1 MESQPERHSLS
12 AHRAAQP
19 RRNEISKIL
28 TFHFS
33 FILLSSKLTLILPYQ
48 TFPKNQVNNV
58 LTQTGFD
65 KLLATLDADRE
76 LAGAK
81 YEALRVRLGK
91 FFEWRNCESA
101 EELTD
106 IVFDRIIKKI
116 ADGEHVLNV
125 NAYSATVAQFVF
137 KEDCRR
143 RERLFES
150 IEDTLESRHLIKNNE
165 FAETETD
172 DVRLD
177 CLEKCLAEFSPENR
191 RLVTAYYDTDERTM
205 IETRKRLADSLEVSL
220 NILRIRVCRL
230 KAKLEDCTKECC
242 ENNSN

>member
-1 MESQPERHSLS
+1 M
-12 AHRAAQP
+12 
-19 RRNEISKIL
+19 
-28 TFHFS
+28 
-33 FILLSSKLTLILPYQ
+33 
-48 TFPKNQVNNV
+48 
-58 LTQTGFD
+58 TQTGFD

-101 EELTD
+101 EELAD

-116 ADGEHVLNV
+116 AEGEQILNI

-150 IEDTLESRHLIKNNE
+150 IEDTPESRHLIKSNE
-165 FAETETD
+165 PLADETD
-172 DVRLD
+172 DARLA
-177 CLEKCLAEFSPENR
+177 CLEKCLAGFSVENR
-191 RLVTAYYDTDERTM
+191 RIVTAYYDTDERTM
-205 IETRKRLADSLEVSL
+205 IENRKRLADSLEVSL
-220 NILRIRVCRL
+220 NTLRIRVCRL
-230 KAKLEDCTKECC
+230 KAKLEHCTKDCC
-242 ENNSN
+242 ESNSI